1 MKTIIAWWAQNRVAA
16 NVLLVMIMAGG
27 LLSIPSIKK
36 EIFPEFATDM
46 ITVSVEY
53 LGAAPEEVE
62 ESICIRI
69 EEEVYDLDGI
79 KKLVCTANEGIGMI
93 TVQLVPGTDDRKL
106 LDEIKTRVDAID
118 TFPEETEK
126 PVIQQLLARQPVIN
140 VAIAGNA
147 DESTLKRLGER
158 VRDELGALPELT
170 QVDLVS
176 VRPDEISIEV
186 SEDALRR
193 YEITFDEV
201 AQAVRRSSLD
211 LPGGSIQTGGGEI
224 LLRTKGQA
232 YHGQEFERL
241 LLRTRSDGTRLLLAD
256 VATVVDGFAET
267 DQSARFDG
275 IPAVVIQVF
284 RVGDQSVLD
293 VAQTVREYVEQ
304 TQPHLPD
311 GITLTTWAD
320 FSTYFESRLN
330 LLVRNG
336 ATGLALVFLVLVLF
350 LRFRLAFWVSLGIP
364 ASFLGAIW
372 LMPILGSSINM
383 ISLFAFIL
391 VLGIVVDDAIVVG
404 ENIYTHQQRGK
415 TWLQAAI
422 DGTHEVA
429 VPVIFA
435 VLTTIVAFIPL
446 LMVAGV
452 TGKIWKIIPL
462 VVIPTLIFS
471 LIESQLVLPAH
482 LARRWT
488 RVRADEVTPRIR
500 FAGWIRF
507 QRAFEHGV
515 DWFIEHIYRPGLA
528 LALHWR
534 YVTVST
540 FITVFFLTLGLVF
553 GGWVKFVFM
562 PNVEADY
569 AVAMLTMPQGTPA
582 DVTAKA
588 VEQLERSARALR
600 SEVEGGREADE
611 HHVFRH
617 IMAAVGEQPY
627 RATQALNMGKVG
639 VIFSGSNL
647 GEVTIELVLSEQR
660 AMSSE
665 EIVERWRALTGPIPD
680 AVELTFTSA
689 LFAPGEDI
697 NVQLAGPDIDELRH
711 AADALKT
718 RLGTYAGVYEVTDSF
733 REGAQEIELAITPAA
748 ETLGLTLSDLGRQVR
763 QGFYGEEVQRIQRG
777 RDDVRVMVRYPA
789 ERRRSLGDLE
799 SMKIRTPAG
808 DEVPFSS
815 VAIADIGRGPA
826 TINRV
831 DRLRVVNVTADVDT
845 NATDTSTIVA
855 ELVNRWLPLLM
866 AEHRGLR
873 YSFEG
878 QQREQAESLEALAR
892 GFLFAV
898 IAIFALMAIPLRSYV
913 QPLIIISAVPFGIVG
928 AVIGHIVLGMALSIF
943 SLLGIVAL
951 AGVVVNDNLVLVDF
965 VNRSRAAGRSIFEA
979 VHQAGVARFRP
990 ILLTSLTTF
999 VGLLPMLMEKSVQAQ
1014 FLIPMAATL
1023 GFGVMFST
1031 FISLVL
1037 VPSLYIVLEDVKDL
1051 LINALGLKGDDAETD
1066 DMSSPS

>member
-1 MKTIIAWWAQNRVAA
+1 MKSTIAWWAQNRVAA
-16 NVLLVMIMAGG
+16 NILLVMIIAGG
-27 LLSIPSIKK
+27 LLTVPTIKK

-69 EEEVYDLDGI
+69 EEEIYDLDGI
-79 KKLVCTANEGIGMI
+79 KKLVCVANEGIGVI
-93 TVQLVPGTDDRKL
+93 NVQLVPGTDDRKL
-106 LDEIKTRVDAID
+106 LDDIKTRVDAID

-126 PVIQQLLARQPVIN
+126 PVIQQVLMRQQVIN
-140 VAIAGNA
+140 VAIAGEA
-147 DESTLKRLGER
+147 DEATLKRLGEQ
-158 VRDELGALPELT
+158 VRDELSTLPGLT

-201 AQAVRRSSLD
+201 VQAVRRSSLD
-211 LPGGSIQTGGGEI
+211 LPGGSIKTEGGEI

-232 YHGQEFERL
+232 YHGQEFEQL
-241 LLRTRSDGTRLLLAD
+241 VLRTRSDGTRLMLAD
-256 VATVVDGFAET
+256 VSNVIDGFAET

-275 IPAVVIQVF
+275 IPAVLIQVF

-293 VAQTVREYVEQ
+293 VARTVRAYVEQ
-304 TQPHLPD
+304 TQPHMPD

-336 ATGLALVFLVLVLF
+336 TTGLALVFLVLVLF
-350 LRFRLAFWVSLGIP
+350 LRFRLAFWISLGIP

-372 LMPILGSSINM
+372 LMPVLGSSINM

-415 TWLQAAI
+415 SWLQAAI

-482 LARRWT
+482 LSRRW
-488 RVRADEVTPRIR
+488 RPARADGESPSMVLP
-500 FAGWIRF
+500 GWTRF
-507 QRAFEHGV
+507 QRGFERGV
-515 DWFIEHIYRPGLA
+515 DGFIENIYRPGLA
-528 LALHWR
+528 WALRWR

-540 FITVFFLTLGLVF
+540 FIAVFLLTLGLVF

-582 DVTAKA
+582 DVTARA
-588 VEQLERSARALR
+588 VAQLERSALALR
-600 SEVEGGREADE
+600 KEVEGGRDDDQRE
-611 HHVFRH
+611 VFRH
-617 IMAAVGEQPY
+617 IMGVVGEQPY
-627 RATQALNMGKVG
+627 RSAQRLNMGQAGIV
-639 VIFSGSNL
+639 FSGSNL

-660 AMSSE
+660 TMSSE

-680 AVELTFTSA
+680 AVELIYTSS

-697 NVQLAGPDIDELRH
+697 NVQLAGPDIEELRR
-711 AADALKT
+711 AADALKA
-718 RLGTYAGVYEVTDSF
+718 RLDTYAGVYEVADSF
-733 REGAQEIELAITPAA
+733 REGAQEIKIAITPAA
-748 ETLGLTLSDLGRQVR
+748 EMLGLTLSDLGRQVR
-763 QGFYGEEVQRIQRG
+763 QGFYGEEAQRIQRG
-777 RDDVRVMVRYPA
+777 RDDVRVMVRYPTDY
-789 ERRRSLGDLE
+789 RRSLGDLE
-799 SMKIRTPAG
+799 TMRIRTPAG

-826 TINRV
+826 TITRV
-831 DRLRVVNVTADVDT
+831 DRLRVINVTADVDT
-845 NATDTSTIVA
+845 ATTDTNTIVS
-855 ELVNRWLPLLM
+855 ELVDRWLPELM

-878 QQREQAESLEALAR
+878 QQREQKESLEALIR
-892 GFLFAV
+892 GFMYAV

-928 AVIGHIVLGMALSIF
+928 AVMGHIVIGMALSIL
-943 SLLGIVAL
+943 SLVGIVAL

-965 VNRSRAAGRSIFEA
+965 INRSRDAGRSVFEA
-979 VHQAGVARFRP
+979 VHQAGAARFRP

-999 VGLLPMLMEKSVQAQ
+999 FGLLPMLMEKSVQAQ

-1031 FISLVL
+1031 FISLLL
-1037 VPSLYIVLEDVKDL
+1037 VPSLYLVLEDVKGL
-1051 LINALGLKGDDAETD
+1051 LGRVLGFTSLELKGEDA
-1066 DMSSPS
+1066 

>member
-1 MKTIIAWWAQNRVAA
+1 MKTLIAWWAQNRVAA
-16 NVLLVMIMAGG
+16 NILLVVIMAGG
-27 LLSIPSIKK
+27 LLSIPILKK
-36 EIFPEFATDM
+36 EIFPDFATDM

-69 EEEVYDLDGI
+69 EEEIYDLDGI
-79 KKLVCTANEGIGMI
+79 KRLVCAANEGVGVV

-106 LDEIKTRVDAID
+106 LDDIKTRVDAID

-126 PVIQQLLARQPVIN
+126 PVIQQLLMRQQVIN
-140 VAIAGNA
+140 VAIAGDA
-147 DESTLKRLGER
+147 DEAVLKRLGEQ
-158 VRDELGALPELT
+158 VRDELSALPELT

-186 SEDALRR
+186 SEDTLRR
-193 YEITFDEV
+193 YEIVFDEV
-201 AQAVRRSSLD
+201 VRAVRLSSID
-211 LPGGSIQTGGGEI
+211 LPGGSIKTEGGEI

-232 YHGQEFERL
+232 YRGEEFEQVV
-241 LLRTRSDGTRLLLAD
+241 LRTKPDGTRLFLGD
-256 VATVVDGFAET
+256 VAHVVDKFAET

-275 IPAVVIQVF
+275 IPAVLIQVF
-284 RVGDQSVLD
+284 RVGDQNVLD
-293 VAQTVREYVEQ
+293 VAQTVRDYVERV
-304 TQPHLPD
+304 QPHMPD
-311 GITLTTWAD
+311 GITLTTWGD

-330 LLVRNG
+330 LLLRNG
-336 ATGLALVFLVLVLF
+336 AMGLALVFLVLVLF
-350 LRFRLAFWVSLGIP
+350 LRLRLAFWVSLGIP
-364 ASFLGAIW
+364 ASFLGALW

-383 ISLFAFIL
+383 ISLFSFIL
-391 VLGIVVDDAIVVG
+391 VLGIVVDDAIIVG

-415 TWLQAAI
+415 PWLQAAI

-429 VPVIFA
+429 VPVVFA

-446 LMVAGV
+446 LMVAGA

-482 LARRWT
+482 LSRRWMVA
-488 RVRADEVTPRIR
+488 RVTKENQRIR
-500 FAGWIRF
+500 LIGLIRF
-507 QRAFEHGV
+507 QRAFEEGL
-515 DWFIEHIYRPGLA
+515 DWVIEHIYRPGLVW
-528 LALHWR
+528 ALHWR

-540 FITVFFLTLGLVF
+540 FVAVFFLILGLVF

-588 VEQLERSARALR
+588 VAQLERSALALR
-600 SEVEGGREADE
+600 EVVEGGRDDDQRE
-611 HHVFRH
+611 VFRH
-617 IMAAVGEQPY
+617 IMGAIGEQPY
-627 RATQALNMGKVG
+627 RTTQRMNMGRAEV
-639 VIFSGSNL
+639 FSGSNL
-647 GEVTIELVLSEQR
+647 GEVTIELVPSEER
-660 AMSSE
+660 TMSSQ
-665 EIVERWRALTGPIPD
+665 EIVNRWRALTGPIPD
-680 AVELTFTSA
+680 AVDLTFTSS
-689 LFAPGEDI
+689 LFDPGEDI
-697 NVQLAGPDIDELRH
+697 NVQLAGPNTEELRR
-711 AADALKT
+711 AANTLKARLKT
-718 RLGTYAGVYEVTDSF
+718 YEGVYEVTDSF
-733 REGAQEIELAITPAA
+733 REGAQEIKLAITPAA

-763 QGFYGEEVQRIQRG
+763 QGFYGEEAQRIQRG

-789 ERRRSLGDLE
+789 GHRRSLGDLE
-799 SMKIRTPAG
+799 KMKIRTPEG
-808 DEVPFSS
+808 DEVPFHL
-815 VAIADIGRGPA
+815 VASADIGRGPA

-845 NATDTSTIVA
+845 ATTDTGAIVS
-855 ELVNRWLPLLM
+855 ELVDSWLPELL

-878 QQREQAESLEALAR
+878 QQREQEESLEALGR
-892 GFLFAV
+892 GFIFAV
-898 IAIFALMAIPLRSYV
+898 IGIFALLAIPLRSYV

-928 AVIGHIVLGMALSIF
+928 AVMGHLVIGMALSIL
-943 SLLGIVAL
+943 SMVGMVAL

-965 VNRSRAAGRSIFEA
+965 VNRTRAAGRSIFDA

-999 VGLLPMLMEKSVQAQ
+999 VGLLPMLLEKSVQAQ

-1023 GFGVMFST
+1023 GFGVIFST
-1031 FISLVL
+1031 IISLVL
-1037 VPSLYIVLEDVKDL
+1037 VPSLYLVLEDVKGIL
-1051 LINALGLKGDDAETD
+1051 ANVLGLTLPGVNEDDAG
-1066 DMSSPS
+1066 SGQR